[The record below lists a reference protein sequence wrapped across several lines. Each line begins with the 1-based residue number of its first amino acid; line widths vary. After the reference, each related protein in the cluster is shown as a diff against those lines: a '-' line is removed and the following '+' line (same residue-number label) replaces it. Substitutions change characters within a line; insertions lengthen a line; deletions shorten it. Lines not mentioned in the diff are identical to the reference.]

1 MLGCVRAIFCDRQFS
16 TFPKGFVTLVAI
28 LCIGKLILSLF
39 FQRSFNRIGESFQFP
54 GGIER
59 SDRSG
64 CRFGISEQGRSDHHY
79 ADSDQ
84 RKINENQTC
93 KRMTMKKTV
102 KIYHSFEDEEREDIE
117 YWKNLPGFKKLEIL
131 EGIRANYWM
140 SGNEHPPQFQKVYR
154 IVKRSEG

>member
-1 MLGCVRAIFCDRQFS
+1 
-16 TFPKGFVTLVAI
+16 
-28 LCIGKLILSLF
+28 
-39 FQRSFNRIGESFQFP
+39 
-54 GGIER
+54 
-59 SDRSG
+59 
-64 CRFGISEQGRSDHHY
+64 
-79 ADSDQ
+79 
-84 RKINENQTC
+84 
-93 KRMTMKKTV
+93 MTMKKTV